1 MKKMLVLKWY
11 GLLCFLCVAS
21 CQEPERV
28 LIYDG
33 TNNTVEVVNS
43 LRIQC
48 LALNVVNTSAK
59 EKENKEISVE
69 FKMQKTDR

>member
-21 CQEPERV
+21 CQEPDRV

-43 LRIQC
+43 AYSILP
-48 LALNVVNTSAK
+48 LDVVDTSV
-59 EKENKEISVE
+59 KENKEISVGY
-69 FKMQKTDR
+69 KNTKNRPLI